1 MRFLDRER
9 ALHRRRSTAK
19 LGQSD
24 QVSHHTHTYFFK
36 QCCWKSLRRQA
47 IFAYRASRDCCRP
60 VPQITTSHG
69 SSVRDS
75 MGDDDPADVS
85 KGREKLLAGTKD
97 WRLERVEESL
107 RLE

>member
-1 MRFLDRER
+1 
-9 ALHRRRSTAK
+9 
-19 LGQSD
+19 
-24 QVSHHTHTYFFK
+24 
-36 QCCWKSLRRQA
+36 
-47 IFAYRASRDCCRP
+47 
-60 VPQITTSHG
+60 
-69 SSVRDS
+69 